1 MVVATPTRKYTPTY
15 LDESAMVLFTT
26 ERYDAMVRQGIF
38 TSDDAVELLENHLVR
53 KMPKDP
59 AHDGVSMRVRKRL
72 LRTLPPGWDIR
83 EQGTLALDDSRPE
96 PDFVVVPEIPSD
108 YTIHHPTA
116 TDAALVVEVA
126 NTSLLRDQRDKSRI
140 YARAGIVCY
149 WVVNLE
155 DRRIEV
161 YTEPSGE
168 CENPSYASVLNYN
181 AGDAVPLV
189 IAGNTIATIPVS
201 DLLP

>member
-1 MVVATPTRKYTPTY
+1 
-15 LDESAMVLFTT
+15 MVLFTT

-53 KMPKDP
+53 KMPRNP
-59 AHDGVSMRVRKRL
+59 PHDGTLDLILSALRCLPTGWFPRV
-72 LRTLPPGWDIR
+72 
-83 EQGTLALDDSRPE
+83 QQTLALSDSRPE
-96 PDFVVVPEIPSD
+96 PDFAVVRGHARSYLAQHPEPNDVS
-108 YTIHHPTA
+108 
-116 TDAALVVEVA
+116 LVIEVA

-149 WVVNLE
+149 WIVNLE

-161 YTEPSGE
+161 HTAPSGE
-168 CENPSYASVLNYN
+168 CENPCYASVVNYN
-181 AGDAVPLV
+181 AGDSVPLV
-189 IAGNTIATIPVS
+189 IAGNTVATILVS